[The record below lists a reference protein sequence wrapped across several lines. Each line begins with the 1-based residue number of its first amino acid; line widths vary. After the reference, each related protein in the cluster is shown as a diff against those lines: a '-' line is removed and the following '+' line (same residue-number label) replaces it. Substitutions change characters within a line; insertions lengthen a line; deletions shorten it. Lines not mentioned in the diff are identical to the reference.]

1 MKRLIFF
8 TLAAFIGLP
17 GFGQTNEVLDF
28 SIKGKID
35 GKKDGYVY
43 LSYPVG
49 KKYKTDSAAITNG
62 TFAFKGKLNEPVMA
76 SLSGKSNIK
85 NMDDPNTT
93 SFFIDPVK
101 MELTVNYGAFK
112 DAVLKGSRSNDEY
125 EGLNRLKAP
134 IRKEMEP
141 VSVAYKNEKD
151 PEKAAVIRERFEPF
165 NEQMDKV
172 DEAFIDSHPD
182 SFVSVYLMSFKVGS
196 FSHNRAK
203 GIYNSWT
210 ERLKQ
215 SATGKGVYKEILE
228 LESGSPG
235 AIARVFTKS
244 DINGERLNLAD
255 FKGKKYV
262 LIDFWASWC
271 VPCRKGNPHL
281 LSLYH
286 KYKDKG
292 LEIIGVSDDDSNHAA
307 WKKAVD
313 QDKIGIWKHVL
324 RGLKRTAKGYDRSED
339 ITEAYG
345 ISSLPTK
352 ILIDKNGII
361 IGRYGAG
368 GEDDVA
374 MDKKMEEIFNKK
386 NP

>member
-8 TLAAFIGLP
+8 TLATFIGLP

-28 SIKGKID
+28 SIKGKIN
-35 GKKDGYVY
+35 GKMDGYVY
-43 LSYPVG
+43 LSYPFD
-49 KKYKTDSAAITNG
+49 KKYKTDSAAIQNG
-62 TFAFKGKLNEPVMA
+62 RFAFKGKLNEPVLA
-76 SLSGKSNIK
+76 SLSDKGNTKNID
-85 NMDDPNTT
+85 NLNTT

-101 MELTVNYGAFK
+101 MELTVNYGAFR
-112 DAVLKGSRSNDEY
+112 DAVLKGSRSNDDY
-125 EGLNRLKAP
+125 EALNRQKAP
-134 IRKEMEP
+134 INKEMEP
-141 VSVAYKNEKD
+141 LSVAYKNEKA
-151 PEKAAVIRERFEPF
+151 PEKSAVIREQFEPF
-165 NEQMDKV
+165 YRQIDKV
-172 DEAFIDSHPD
+172 DEEFIDSHPD

-196 FSHNRAK
+196 FSYTRAM
-203 GIYNSWT
+203 GIYNAWT
-210 ERLKQ
+210 ERMKQ
-215 SATGKGVYKEILE
+215 SVTGKNVYKEILE
-228 LESGSPG
+228 LGSGSPG
-235 AIARVFTKS
+235 AIARGFTKN
-244 DINGERLNLAD
+244 DINGERLSLAD

-281 LSLYH
+281 LSLYS

-324 RGLKRTAKGYDRSED
+324 RGVKRTSKGYDRSED
-339 ITEAYG
+339 ITEGYG

-368 GEDDVA
+368 GEDDVE
-374 MDKKMEEIFNKK
+374 MDKKMAEIFN
-386 NP
+386 

>member
-1 MKRLIFF
+1 MRRLIFF
-8 TLAAFIGLP
+8 ILAAFIGSP
-17 GFGQTNEVLDF
+17 GFGQINEVLDF
-28 SIKGKID
+28 SMKGRIN
-35 GKKDGYVY
+35 GKKDGYIY

-49 KKYKTDSAAITNG
+49 KKYKTDSSAIKNG
-62 TFAFKGKLNEPVMA
+62 TFAFKGKLIEPVMA
-76 SLSGKSNIK
+76 SLSGKADIK
-85 NMDDPNTT
+85 DMDDHNTT
-93 SFFIDPVK
+93 SFFIDPAK

-112 DAVLKGSRSNDEY
+112 DAVLKGSRSNVEY
-125 EGLNRLKAP
+125 NELNRQKAF

-141 VSVAYKNEKD
+141 VSAAYKNEKN
-151 PEKAAVIRERFEPF
+151 PEKAAVIREQFQPF

-172 DEAFIDSHPD
+172 DAAFINSHPD

-196 FSHNRAK
+196 FSYAQAK
-203 GIYNSWT
+203 GIYSAWT

-215 SATGKGVYKEILE
+215 STTGKEVYKEILE
-228 LESGSPG
+228 MESGSPG
-235 AIARVFTKS
+235 AVARVFTKT
-244 DINGERLNLAD
+244 DINGEILNLAD

-281 LSLYH
+281 LSLYS

-292 LEIIGVSDDDSNHAA
+292 LEIISVSDDDSNHAA

-324 RGLKRTAKGYDRSED
+324 RGLKRTSEGYDRSED
-339 ITEAYG
+339 ITGGYG

-368 GEDDVA
+368 GEDDAA
-374 MDKKMEEIFNKK
+374 MDKKMAEIF
-386 NP
+386 